1 VIGELEVV
9 VNEPFQA
16 GLIKHLFTNKED
28 LKLASPKSKYPFCED
43 EWEALFAHDPE
54 NSSLLFKLRD
64 EVIGHIAFL
73 PKDTDLY
80 LCYVILLPEYRGMAI
95 AEKMMTEAEEFC
107 RLNYPHHELYLN
119 VKKDNLRAIK
129 LYIKLGYA
137 TYAEQDE
144 NFKMKKKLRHF

>member
-1 VIGELEVV
+1 MTGELEVV

-16 GLIKHLFTNKED
+16 GLIKHLYANKND

-43 EWEALFAHDPE
+43 EWEALFAQDSE
-54 NSSLLFKLRD
+54 NSSLLFKLRG

-73 PKDTDLY
+73 PKDNDLY
-80 LCYVILLPEYRGMAI
+80 LCYVILLPAYRGMGI

-107 RLNYPHHELYLN
+107 RLNYPHHELHLN
-119 VKKDNLRAIK
+119 VKRDNQRAIK
-129 LYIKLGYA
+129 LYSKLGYT